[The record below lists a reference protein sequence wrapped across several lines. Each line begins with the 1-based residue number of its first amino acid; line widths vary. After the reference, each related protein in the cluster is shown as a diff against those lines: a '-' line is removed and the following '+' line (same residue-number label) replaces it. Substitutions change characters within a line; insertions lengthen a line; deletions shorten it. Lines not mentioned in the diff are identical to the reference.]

1 MFSIL
6 LRGCSLGSL
15 FIILV
20 HVSTPPAKYMKKISA
35 VETMKWISTA
45 IMLLAALAI
54 VEGVYPTSIYL
65 LNLGSLAW
73 LITAIMWRE
82 WSLIVVN
89 ASLLLVYVYG
99 LAKVIL

>member
-1 MFSIL
+1 
-6 LRGCSLGSL
+6 
-15 FIILV
+15 
-20 HVSTPPAKYMKKISA
+20 MKNLSV
-35 VETMKWISTA
+35 VEIMKWVSTA

-54 VEGVYPTSIYL
+54 VEGIHPFSIYL

-73 LITAIMWRE
+73 LITSIMWRE

-99 LAKVIL
+99 LIKVLQ

>member
-1 MFSIL
+1 
-6 LRGCSLGSL
+6 
-15 FIILV
+15 
-20 HVSTPPAKYMKKISA
+20 MKNISA
-35 VETMKWISTA
+35 TETMKWISTG

-99 LAKVIL
+99 LFKIL

>member
-1 MFSIL
+1 
-6 LRGCSLGSL
+6 
-15 FIILV
+15 
-20 HVSTPPAKYMKKISA
+20 
-35 VETMKWISTA
+35 MKWVSTA

-54 VEGVYPTSIYL
+54 VEGLHPASIYL

-73 LITAIMWRE
+73 LITSIMWRE

-99 LAKVIL
+99 LLKVLV

>member
-1 MFSIL
+1 MKRL
-6 LRGCSLGSL
+6 
-15 FIILV
+15 
-20 HVSTPPAKYMKKISA
+20 STT
-35 VETMKWISTA
+35 ETMKWVSTG

-54 VEGVYPTSIYL
+54 VEGVHPASIYL

-73 LITAIMWRE
+73 LITSIMWRE

-99 LAKVIL
+99 LIKVL

>member
-1 MFSIL
+1 MNKL
-6 LRGCSLGSL
+6 TA
-15 FIILV
+15 V
-20 HVSTPPAKYMKKISA
+20 EYMK
-35 VETMKWISTA
+35 WLSTL

-54 VEGVYPTSIYL
+54 VEGLHPTSIYL

-73 LITAIMWRE
+73 LITSIMWRE

-99 LAKVIL
+99 LFKVL

>member
-1 MFSIL
+1 MNKL
-6 LRGCSLGSL
+6 TA
-15 FIILV
+15 V
-20 HVSTPPAKYMKKISA
+20 EYMK
-35 VETMKWISTA
+35 WLSTG

-54 VEGVYPTSIYL
+54 VEGLHPTSIYL

-73 LITAIMWRE
+73 LITSIMWRE

-99 LAKVIL
+99 LLKVVL

>member
-1 MFSIL
+1 
-6 LRGCSLGSL
+6 
-15 FIILV
+15 
-20 HVSTPPAKYMKKISA
+20 MKKLTA

-54 VEGVYPTSIYL
+54 VEGVHPMSIYL

-73 LITAIMWRE
+73 LITSIMWRE

-89 ASLLLVYVYG
+89 ASLLAVYVYG
-99 LAKVIL
+99 LTKVLV

>member
-1 MFSIL
+1 
-6 LRGCSLGSL
+6 
-15 FIILV
+15 
-20 HVSTPPAKYMKKISA
+20 MKNINKT
-35 VETMKWISTA
+35 EMMKWISTG

-54 VEGVYPTSIYL
+54 VEGVHPMSIYL

-73 LITAIMWRE
+73 LITSIMWRE

-99 LAKVIL
+99 LFKVLQ

>member
-1 MFSIL
+1 
-6 LRGCSLGSL
+6 
-15 FIILV
+15 
-20 HVSTPPAKYMKKISA
+20 MKNISA
-35 VETMKWISTA
+35 TETMKWISTG

-54 VEGVYPTSIYL
+54 VEGVHPMSIYL

-99 LAKVIL
+99 LTKVIA

>member
-1 MFSIL
+1 
-6 LRGCSLGSL
+6 
-15 FIILV
+15 
-20 HVSTPPAKYMKKISA
+20 MKKLSA
-35 VETMKWISTA
+35 VETMKWVSTA

-54 VEGVYPTSIYL
+54 VEGIHPASIYL

-73 LITAIMWRE
+73 LITSIMWRE

-99 LAKVIL
+99 LIKVLQ

>member
-1 MFSIL
+1 
-6 LRGCSLGSL
+6 
-15 FIILV
+15 
-20 HVSTPPAKYMKKISA
+20 MKKISA

-54 VEGVYPTSIYL
+54 VEGVHPMSIYL

-73 LITAIMWRE
+73 LITSIMWRE

-99 LAKVIL
+99 LFKVLQ

>member
-1 MFSIL
+1 
-6 LRGCSLGSL
+6 
-15 FIILV
+15 
-20 HVSTPPAKYMKKISA
+20 MKKISA

-45 IMLLAALAI
+45 VMLLAALAI

>member
-1 MFSIL
+1 
-6 LRGCSLGSL
+6 
-15 FIILV
+15 
-20 HVSTPPAKYMKKISA
+20 MKMKNISA
-35 VETMKWISTA
+35 TEIMKWISTV

-54 VEGVYPTSIYL
+54 VEGVHPASIYL

-73 LITAIMWRE
+73 LITSIMWRE

-99 LAKVIL
+99 LTKVVL

>member
-1 MFSIL
+1 
-6 LRGCSLGSL
+6 
-15 FIILV
+15 
-20 HVSTPPAKYMKKISA
+20 MKTWNFT
-35 VETMKWISTA
+35 ETMKWISTA
-45 IMLLAALAI
+45 VMLLAALAI

-99 LAKVIL
+99 LTKVL

>member
-1 MFSIL
+1 
-6 LRGCSLGSL
+6 
-15 FIILV
+15 
-20 HVSTPPAKYMKKISA
+20 MKNISA
-35 VETMKWISTA
+35 TETMKWISTG

-54 VEGVYPTSIYL
+54 VEGVHPMSIYL

-73 LITAIMWRE
+73 LITSIMWRE

-99 LAKVIL
+99 LTKVL

>member
-1 MFSIL
+1 
-6 LRGCSLGSL
+6 
-15 FIILV
+15 
-20 HVSTPPAKYMKKISA
+20 MKKISA
-35 VETMKWISTA
+35 TETMKWISTA

-99 LAKVIL
+99 LSKVIL

>member
-1 MFSIL
+1 MTKL
-6 LRGCSLGSL
+6 
-15 FIILV
+15 
-20 HVSTPPAKYMKKISA
+20 TA

-99 LAKVIL
+99 LTKIIL

>member
-1 MFSIL
+1 
-6 LRGCSLGSL
+6 
-15 FIILV
+15 
-20 HVSTPPAKYMKKISA
+20 MKNISA
-35 VETMKWISTA
+35 TEVMKWISTA

-99 LAKVIL
+99 LTKVIV

>member
-1 MFSIL
+1 
-6 LRGCSLGSL
+6 
-15 FIILV
+15 
-20 HVSTPPAKYMKKISA
+20 MKKISA
-35 VETMKWISTA
+35 TETMKWISTA

-99 LAKVIL
+99 LFKVIA

>member
-1 MFSIL
+1 
-6 LRGCSLGSL
+6 
-15 FIILV
+15 
-20 HVSTPPAKYMKKISA
+20 MKNISA
-35 VETMKWISTA
+35 TETMKWISTG

-89 ASLLLVYVYG
+89 ASLLMVYVYG
-99 LAKVIL
+99 LFKVIV

>member
-1 MFSIL
+1 
-6 LRGCSLGSL
+6 
-15 FIILV
+15 
-20 HVSTPPAKYMKKISA
+20 MKNISA
-35 VETMKWISTA
+35 TETMKWISTA

-99 LAKVIL
+99 LTKIIL

>member
-1 MFSIL
+1 
-6 LRGCSLGSL
+6 
-15 FIILV
+15 
-20 HVSTPPAKYMKKISA
+20 MKKLTV
-35 VETMKWISTA
+35 VEAMKWISTG

-54 VEGVYPTSIYL
+54 VEGVHPESIYL

-73 LITAIMWRE
+73 LITSIMWRE

-99 LAKVIL
+99 LTKVIA

>member
-1 MFSIL
+1 
-6 LRGCSLGSL
+6 
-15 FIILV
+15 
-20 HVSTPPAKYMKKISA
+20 MKNISA
-35 VETMKWISTA
+35 TETMKWISTG

-54 VEGVYPTSIYL
+54 VEGVHPMSIYL

-99 LAKVIL
+99 LTKIIL